1 VRHKNHSLK
10 ITKNENLK
18 KIEVYFINQWYDNLN
33 NPNIIINM
41 TTRQRKQTV
50 FFISEQPI
58 LMGKRVDGKRSNF
71 HGWNDTYDRDFDG
84 CMWIPSE
91 NHNNTTHLMNTSG
104 YEKDDFIVENDDTI
118 LSDSEEELESDSEE
132 ELESDSEDEDEDED
146 EDDDEDEEEID

>member
-1 VRHKNHSLK
+1 
-10 ITKNENLK
+10 
-18 KIEVYFINQWYDNLN
+18 
-33 NPNIIINM
+33 M

-84 CMWIPSE
+84 HMWIPSE
-91 NHNNTTHLMNTSG
+91 NQNTKHLMTTSG

-132 ELESDSEDEDEDED
+132 ELESDSEEELESDSEDEDEDED
-146 EDDDEDEEEID
+146 EDEEEIDW